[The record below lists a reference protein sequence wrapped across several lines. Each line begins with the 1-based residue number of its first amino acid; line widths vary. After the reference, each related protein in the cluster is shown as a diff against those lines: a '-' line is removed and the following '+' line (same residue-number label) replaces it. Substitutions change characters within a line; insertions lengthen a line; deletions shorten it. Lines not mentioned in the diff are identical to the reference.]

1 MRCDQV
7 LDKLDSYLGCEL
19 SEIEEFHI
27 RKHLSTCLRC
37 KKECDD
43 MQDLFFTLSIH
54 DVDITPQ
61 DFTDSVLSQITV
73 YEEDKTMK
81 EVLIY
86 KGLASVLAA
95 GMISALFSFVQY
107 RPVNLLSQIYRGSE
121 RINRIVVEPVDR
133 LSREIKEIAD
143 SF

>member
-1 MRCDQV
+1 MRCEEAI
-7 LDKLDSYLGCEL
+7 DKLDSYLGCEL
-19 SEIEEFHI
+19 SEIEELRI
-27 RKHLSTCLRC
+27 KKHLSTCLSC
-37 KKECDD
+37 KEECDD
-43 MQDLFFTLSIH
+43 MQSLFFTLSAH
-54 DVDITPQ
+54 DMDMAPI

-73 YEEDKTMK
+73 YEKDKSMK

-86 KGLASVLAA
+86 KGVASVVAA
-95 GMISALFSFVQY
+95 GMISAVFNFVQY
-107 RPVNLLSQIYRGSE
+107 RPVNLFSQIYRGSQ